1 MVQDAKKKLTNGIVL
16 VLTAG
21 TSDIPVAE
29 EAAVT
34 AEMLGSTVQTVY
46 DVGVAGIHRI
56 LSKREILD
64 AARVI
69 VVVAGMDGALPSV
82 VGGLVDKPVIAVP
95 TSVGYGAGFQG
106 LAPLLTMLNSCASG
120 IAVMNIDN
128 GFGAGVLAHRINLW
142 EKSIRPFFSQRRRVS
157 QRGHN
162 QNLQPLRSKM
172 QALVISFM
180 VLAYLATL
188 RPCEM
193 PLFIFARTE
202 HYSFM
207 TLAYFDCFSGIS
219 GDMTLGALV
228 DAGVAIDVLR
238 AELAKLNLPGY
249 EITAE
254 KVKRSGIAATK
265 VHVCLDEKD
274 QHCAPSRGHRK
285 DHRSLYTVF
294 VDQAE
299 KHLHLRTAGRGRS
312 QGAWHNA

>member
-1 MVQDAKKKLTNGIVL
+1 MNKPELTKLLQGVRSGKTDIETALNRLKHLPFEDIAYAHIDHHRGLRHGMPEVIYCEGKTLEQVIGISKRMIKAGSDILATRASESVYKAVKKIDRGAVYHKASRAIVIQRKEKTPTRGIVL

-56 LSKREILD
+56 LSKREMLD

-128 GFGAGVLAHRINLW
+128 GFGAGVLAHRINLLG
-142 EKSIRPFFSQRRRVS
+142 E
-157 QRGHN
+157 
-162 QNLQPLRSKM
+162 RS
-172 QALVISFM
+172 
-180 VLAYLATL
+180 
-188 RPCEM
+188 
-193 PLFIFARTE
+193 
-202 HYSFM
+202 
-207 TLAYFDCFSGIS
+207 
-219 GDMTLGALV
+219 
-228 DAGVAIDVLR
+228 
-238 AELAKLNLPGY
+238 
-249 EITAE
+249 
-254 KVKRSGIAATK
+254 
-265 VHVCLDEKD
+265 
-274 QHCAPSRGHRK
+274 
-285 DHRSLYTVF
+285 
-294 VDQAE
+294 
-299 KHLHLRTAGRGRS
+299 
-312 QGAWHNA
+312 